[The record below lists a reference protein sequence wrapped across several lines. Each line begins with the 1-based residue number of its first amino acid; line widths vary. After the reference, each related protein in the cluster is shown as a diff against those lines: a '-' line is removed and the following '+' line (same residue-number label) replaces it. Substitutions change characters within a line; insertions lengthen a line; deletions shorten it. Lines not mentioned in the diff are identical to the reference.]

1 MADVQGT
8 PAMTVTDKPLSSLRP
23 GTIPRAVD
31 MDVDVLVVGLGPGG
45 LIALREF
52 ARQGF
57 TVLGIDR
64 KQELGWPKRC
74 AEGVSDEGLA
84 FCGVK
89 PDPAWAYGRIEGAAI
104 YSPSGKRVVLED
116 ESTYGWVVERKIFEK
131 HLARDAILAGA
142 KIMVK
147 TQAVGLLREA
157 KNGRGTAP
165 TTTATATTPT
175 ATNADTAAKPPSSVE
190 LGPVA
195 GVQAEFMGKRFNI
208 RAKLTVGAD
217 GIDSFVGKWAGLRTL
232 NRVRDYHAG
241 FQYEMV
247 GVTGVEWN
255 WLHLY
260 FGEEV
265 APKGY
270 VWIFPKG
277 ENVANVG
284 IGILA
289 KESEWGNR
297 AQDYLDRWIE
307 ANPHLFA
314 NASITE
320 INGSGI
326 PVSSRVPEPI
336 GDGVMLVGDAAQLV
350 NPIHGGG
357 IIIAMRAAMIAA
369 RVGGAAL
376 RAGNVSKEKLR
387 PYVEEYWT
395 KDEGAVTEKLLK
407 MRYFMENLT
416 DKDFERL
423 ADILDGE
430 VVMEV
435 ANARFPTF
443 VKLLLKHFP
452 TLAPLVRKYIM
463 AVRQLEEEKAKRDWD
478 EVDDL
483 LADVERQLDAGPG
496 QGRAVTGTGGLGTEP
511 TTSTTRPRGA

>member
-1 MADVQGT
+1 M
-8 PAMTVTDKPLSSLRP
+8 PALNGSPALTVTDKQLGALKP

-31 MDVDVLVVGLGPGG
+31 TAVDVLVVGLGPGG
-45 LIALREF
+45 LIACREF
-52 ARQGF
+52 AKQGF
-57 TVLGIDR
+57 SVLGIDR

-84 FCGVK
+84 WCGVA
-89 PDPAWAYGRIEGAAI
+89 PDPAWAYGRIEGAAL
-104 YSPSGKRVVLED
+104 YSPSGKRVILQGHD
-116 ESTYGWVVERKIFEK
+116 TYGWVVERKVFEK

-142 KIMVK
+142 KMMPK
-147 TQAVGLLREA
+147 TQAVGLLKDKA
-157 KNGRGTAP
+157 GA
-165 TTTATATTPT
+165 
-175 ATNADTAAKPPSSVE
+175 
-190 LGPVA
+190 VA
-195 GVQAEFMGKRFNI
+195 GIRAEFMGTQFDI
-208 RAKLTVGAD
+208 RARLTVGAD
-217 GIDSFVGKWAGLRTL
+217 GIDSFVGKWASLKTL
-232 NRVRDYHAG
+232 NRVRDYHSG

-247 GVTGVEWN
+247 GVAGYEEN

-260 FGEEV
+260 FGEDV

-277 ENVANVG
+277 KGVANVG

-307 ANPHLFA
+307 RNPQLFA
-314 NASITE
+314 GASVTE

-326 PVSSRVPEPI
+326 PVSARVPEPVA
-336 GDGVMLVGDAAQLV
+336 DGVMLVGDAAQLV

-357 IIIAMRAAMIAA
+357 IIIAMRAAIIAA
-369 RVGGAAL
+369 RVGGEAL
-376 RAGNVSKEKLR
+376 RAGDVSKARLQ
-387 PYVEEYWT
+387 PYVTEYWT

-430 VVMEV
+430 VIMEV

-463 AVRQLEEEKAKRDWD
+463 AVQQLEAEKAKRDWD
-478 EVDDL
+478 EVDQL
-483 LADVERQLDAGPG
+483 LADVEARLARDEGKAKP
-496 QGRAVTGTGGLGTEP
+496 AAT
-511 TTSTTRPRGA
+511 A

>member
-1 MADVQGT
+1 MPEVAGS
-8 PAMTVTDKPLSSLRP
+8 PALTVTDKPLVSLKP

-31 MDVDVLVVGLGPGG
+31 MQVDVLVVGLGPGG

-52 ARQGF
+52 AKQGF

-104 YSPSGKRVVLED
+104 YAPSGKRVVLED

-147 TQAVGLLREA
+147 TQAVGLL
-157 KNGRGTAP
+157 KTAGG
-165 TTTATATTPT
+165 
-175 ATNADTAAKPPSSVE
+175 S
-190 LGPVA
+190 VA
-195 GVQAEFMGKRFNI
+195 GVRAEFMGTPFDI
-208 RAKLTVGAD
+208 RAKLTIGAD
-217 GIDSFVGKWAGLRTL
+217 GIDSFIGKWSGLKTL

-247 GVTGVEWN
+247 GVKGVEWN

-277 ENVANVG
+277 EDVANVG

-307 ANPHLFA
+307 AHPELFEG
-314 NASITE
+314 ASITE

-326 PVSSRVPEPI
+326 PVSSRVPEPV

-357 IIIAMRAAMIAA
+357 IIIAMRAALIAA
-369 RVGGAAL
+369 RVGGEAL
-376 RAGNVSKEKLR
+376 RKGDVSKAALR
-387 PYVEEYWT
+387 PYVTEYWT

-423 ADILDGE
+423 AGILDGK

-443 VKLLLKHFP
+443 VKLLLRHFP

-463 AVRQLEEEKAKRDWD
+463 AVQQLEEEKAKRDWD
-478 EVDDL
+478 EVDEL
-483 LADVERQLDAGPG
+483 LAAVEQKLAAAP
-496 QGRAVTGTGGLGTEP
+496 QAKT
-511 TTSTTRPRGA
+511 

>member
-1 MADVQGT
+1 MTPDIAGT
-8 PAMTVTDKPLSSLRP
+8 PALTVTDKPLVSLKP

-31 MDVDVLVVGLGPGG
+31 MQVDVLVVGLGPGG
-45 LIALREF
+45 LIAMREF
-52 ARQGF
+52 AKQGF

-84 FCGVK
+84 FCGVE

-104 YSPSGKRVVLED
+104 YSPSGKRIVLED

-131 HLARDAILAGA
+131 HLARDAILAGG

-147 TQAVGLLREA
+147 TQAVGLLR
-157 KNGRGTAP
+157 
-165 TTTATATTPT
+165 
-175 ATNADTAAKPPSSVE
+175 KPNQPDGSP
-190 LGPVA
+190 GPVA
-195 GVQAEFMGKRFNI
+195 GIRAEFMGTQFDI
-208 RAKLTVGAD
+208 RAKLTIGAD
-217 GIDSFVGKWAGLRTL
+217 GIDSFVGKWAGLKTL

-247 GVTGVEWN
+247 GVTGYEEK

-270 VWIFPKG
+270 AWIFPKG
-277 ENVANVG
+277 KGVSNVG

-307 ANPHLFA
+307 AHPDLFRD
-314 NASITE
+314 ASITE

-326 PVSSRVPEPI
+326 PVSSRVPEPV
-336 GDGVMLVGDAAQLV
+336 GDGVLLVGDAAQLV

-357 IIIAMRAAMIAA
+357 IIIAMRAALIAA
-369 RVGGAAL
+369 RVGGEALRKGDVSKAAL
-376 RAGNVSKEKLR
+376 Q
-387 PYVEEYWT
+387 PYVTEYWT

-430 VVMEV
+430 TVMEV

-452 TLAPLVRKYIM
+452 TLAPLVRKYIL
-463 AVRQLEEEKAKRDWD
+463 AVKQLEEEKAKRDWD

-483 LADVERQLDAGPG
+483 LADVERRLAAAPP
-496 QGRAVTGTGGLGTEP
+496 AK
-511 TTSTTRPRGA
+511 

>member
-1 MADVQGT
+1 MPDIGGT
-8 PAMTVTDKPLSSLRP
+8 PALTITDKPLVSLKP

-31 MDVDVLVVGLGPGG
+31 MQVDVLVVGLGPGG

-52 ARQGF
+52 AKQGF
-57 TVLGIDR
+57 TCLGIDR

-84 FCGVK
+84 YCGVK
-89 PDPAWAYGRIEGAAI
+89 PDPAWAYGRIEGAAL

-131 HLARDAILAGA
+131 HLARDAILAGG

-147 TQAVGLLREA
+147 TQAVALLKDKA
-157 KNGRGTAP
+157 GA
-165 TTTATATTPT
+165 
-175 ATNADTAAKPPSSVE
+175 
-190 LGPVA
+190 VA
-195 GVQAEFMGKRFNI
+195 GVRAEFMGTQFDV
-208 RAKLTVGAD
+208 RAKLTIGAD
-217 GIDSFVGKWAGLRTL
+217 GIDSFIGKWSGLKTL

-247 GVTGVEWN
+247 GVEGVEWN

-260 FGEEV
+260 FGEDV

-277 ENVANVG
+277 PNVANVG

-307 ANPHLFA
+307 RNPQHFQK
-314 NASITE
+314 ASITE

-326 PVSSRVPEPI
+326 PVSSRVPEPV
-336 GDGVMLVGDAAQLV
+336 DAGVMLVGDAAQLV

-357 IIIAMRAAMIAA
+357 IIIAMRAALIAA
-369 RVGGAAL
+369 RVGAEALRKGDVSKAAL
-376 RAGNVSKEKLR
+376 Q
-387 PYVEEYWT
+387 PYVTEYWT

-416 DKDFERL
+416 DKDFDRL
-423 ADILDGE
+423 ADILDGKT
-430 VVMEV
+430 VMEV

-452 TLAPLVRKYIM
+452 TLAPLVRKYIL
-463 AVRQLEEEKAKRDWD
+463 AVKQLEEEKAKRDWD

-483 LADVERQLDAGPG
+483 LADVERRLAAAPQAK
-496 QGRAVTGTGGLGTEP
+496 
-511 TTSTTRPRGA
+511 S

>member
-1 MADVQGT
+1 MPEVEGS
-8 PAMTVTDKPLSSLRP
+8 PALTVTDKPLVSLKP

-31 MDVDVLVVGLGPGG
+31 MQVDVLVVGLGPGG

-52 ARQGF
+52 AKQGF

-104 YSPSGKRVVLED
+104 YAPSGKRVVLED

-147 TQAVGLLREA
+147 TQAVGLL
-157 KNGRGTAP
+157 K
-165 TTTATATTPT
+165 
-175 ATNADTAAKPPSSVE
+175 TAA
-190 LGPVA
+190 GTVA
-195 GVQAEFMGKRFNI
+195 GVRAEFMGTQFDV
-208 RAKLTVGAD
+208 RARLTVGAD
-217 GIDSFVGKWAGLRTL
+217 GIDSFIGKWAGLRTL
-232 NRVRDYHAG
+232 NRVRDYHSG

-247 GVTGVEWN
+247 GVKGVEWN

-260 FGEEV
+260 FGEDV

-270 VWIFPKG
+270 AWIFPKG

-289 KESEWGNR
+289 KESSWGNR

-307 ANPHLFA
+307 SRPELFEG
-314 NASITE
+314 ASITE

-326 PVSSRVPEPI
+326 PVSSRVPEPV

-357 IIIAMRAAMIAA
+357 IIIAMRAALIAA
-369 RVGGAAL
+369 RVGGEALRRGDVSKAAL
-376 RAGNVSKEKLR
+376 Q
-387 PYVEEYWT
+387 PYVTEYWT

-416 DKDFERL
+416 DRDFERL
-423 ADILDGE
+423 ADILDGK

-452 TLAPLVRKYIM
+452 TLAPLVRKYIL
-463 AVRQLEEEKAKRDWD
+463 AVKQLEEEKARRDWD
-478 EVDDL
+478 EVDEM
-483 LADVERQLDAGPG
+483 LADVE
-496 QGRAVTGTGGLGTEP
+496 
-511 TTSTTRPRGA
+511 TRLAAAPQAKT

>member
-1 MADVQGT
+1 MPELAGT
-8 PAMTVTDKPLSSLRP
+8 PALTVTDKPLVSLKP

-31 MDVDVLVVGLGPGG
+31 TEVDVLVVGLGPGG

-52 ARQGF
+52 AKLGF
-57 TVLGIDR
+57 TCLGIDR

-84 FCGVK
+84 HCGVK

-131 HLARDAILAGA
+131 HLARDAILAGG

-147 TQAVGLLREA
+147 TQAVALLRDKA
-157 KNGRGTAP
+157 GA
-165 TTTATATTPT
+165 
-175 ATNADTAAKPPSSVE
+175 
-190 LGPVA
+190 VA
-195 GVQAEFMGKRFNI
+195 GVRAEFMGTQFNI
-208 RAKLTVGAD
+208 RAKLTIGAD
-217 GIDSFVGKWAGLRTL
+217 GIDSFIGKWSGLKTL

-247 GVTGVEWN
+247 GVANYEEK

-277 ENVANVG
+277 KGVSNVG

-307 ANPHLFA
+307 ANPQYFQ

-357 IIIAMRAAMIAA
+357 IIIAMRAALIAA
-369 RVGGAAL
+369 RVGGEAL
-376 RAGNVSKEKLR
+376 RKGDVSKAQLQ
-387 PYVEEYWT
+387 PYVTEYWT

-423 ADILDGE
+423 ADILDGK
-430 VVMEV
+430 VIMEV
-435 ANARFPTF
+435 ANAKFPTF

-463 AVRQLEEEKAKRDWD
+463 AVKQLEEEKAKRDWD
-478 EVDDL
+478 EVDEM
-483 LADVERQLDAGPG
+483 LAQVESNLAK
-496 QGRAVTGTGGLGTEP
+496 A
-511 TTSTTRPRGA
+511 A

>member
-1 MADVQGT
+1 MAGIAGT
-8 PAMTVTDKPLSSLRP
+8 PDMTVTGKPLVGLRP

-31 MDVDVLVVGLGPGG
+31 LQVDVLVVGLGPGG
-45 LIALREF
+45 LIACRDF

-84 FCGVK
+84 HCGVK
-89 PDPAWAYGRIEGAAI
+89 ADPAWAYGRIEGAAL
-104 YSPSGKRVVLED
+104 YAPSGKRVILEGSD
-116 ESTYGWVVERKIFEK
+116 TYGWVVERKIFEK
-131 HLARDAILAGA
+131 HLARDAIQAGA
-142 KIMVK
+142 KLMVK
-147 TQAVGLLREA
+147 TQATALLKDAAGAVVG
-157 KNGRGTAP
+157 
-165 TTTATATTPT
+165 
-175 ATNADTAAKPPSSVE
+175 VE
-190 LGPVA
+190 
-195 GVQAEFMGKRFNI
+195 AEFMGKRFQV
-208 RAKLTVGAD
+208 RARLTIGAD
-217 GIDSFVGKWAGLRTL
+217 GIDSFIGKWAGLRTL

-247 GVTGVEWN
+247 GVQGYEQN

-260 FGEEV
+260 FGEDV

-277 ENVANVG
+277 DGVSNVG

-307 ANPHLFA
+307 RNPQMFA
-314 NASITE
+314 HASVTE

-326 PVSSRVPEPI
+326 PVSSRVPEPVA
-336 GDGVMLVGDAAQLV
+336 DGVMLVGDAAQLV

-369 RVGGAAL
+369 RVGGEAIRKGDVSKAAL
-376 RAGNVSKEKLR
+376 Q
-387 PYVEEYWT
+387 PYVVEYQT

-423 ADILDGE
+423 AGILDGK
-430 VVMEV
+430 VIMEV
-435 ANARFPTF
+435 ANAQFPTF

-452 TLAPLVRKYIM
+452 KMAPLVRKYIL
-463 AVRQLEEEKAKRDWD
+463 AVKQMEQEKAKRDWD
-478 EVDDL
+478 EVDEL
-483 LADVERQLDAGPG
+483 LAEAEAKVA
-496 QGRAVTGTGGLGTEP
+496 A
-511 TTSTTRPRGA
+511 

>member
-1 MADVQGT
+1 MAPDIAGT
-8 PAMTVTDKPLSSLRP
+8 PALTITDKPLVSLKP

-31 MDVDVLVVGLGPGG
+31 MQVDVLVVGLGPGG

-52 ARQGF
+52 AKQGF

-84 FCGVK
+84 HCGVK
-89 PDPAWAYGRIEGAAI
+89 PDPAWAYGRIEGAAL

-131 HLARDAILAGA
+131 HLARDAILAGG

-147 TQAVGLLREA
+147 TQAVNLLKDQKGA
-157 KNGRGTAP
+157 
-165 TTTATATTPT
+165 
-175 ATNADTAAKPPSSVE
+175 
-190 LGPVA
+190 VA
-195 GVQAEFMGKRFNI
+195 GVRAEFMGTQFNI
-208 RAKLTVGAD
+208 RARLTVGAD
-217 GIDSFVGKWAGLRTL
+217 GIDSFIGKWSGLKTL

-247 GVTGVEWN
+247 GVENYEGN

-260 FGEEV
+260 FGEDV

-277 ENVANVG
+277 EGVANVG

-307 ANPHLFA
+307 RNPKYFQK
-314 NASITE
+314 ASITE

-357 IIIAMRAAMIAA
+357 IIIAMRAALIAA
-369 RVGGAAL
+369 KVGGAAL
-376 RAGNVSKEKLR
+376 RKGDVSKAQLQ
-387 PYVEEYWT
+387 PYVTEYWT

-416 DKDFERL
+416 DRDFERL
-423 ADILDGE
+423 ADILDGK
-430 VVMEV
+430 VIMEV
-435 ANARFPTF
+435 ANAKFPTF
-443 VKLLLKHFP
+443 VKLLLRHFP

-463 AVRQLEEEKAKRDWD
+463 AVQQLEEEKAKRDWD

-483 LADVERQLDAGPG
+483 LADVERKLAAAPP
-496 QGRAVTGTGGLGTEP
+496 AK
-511 TTSTTRPRGA
+511 

>member
-1 MADVQGT
+1 MPELAGS
-8 PAMTVTDKPLSSLRP
+8 PALTVTDKRSTLPF

-31 MDVDVLVVGLGPGG
+31 TEVDVLVVGLGPGG

-52 ARQGF
+52 AKQGF

-89 PDPAWAYGRIEGAAI
+89 PDPAWAYGRIEGAAL
-104 YSPSGKRVVLED
+104 YAPNGKRVVLED

-131 HLARDAILAGA
+131 HLARDAIQAGG

-147 TQAVGLLREA
+147 TQAVALLR
-157 KNGRGTAP
+157 NPPDRDAP
-165 TTTATATTPT
+165 AGAQG
-175 ATNADTAAKPPSSVE
+175 S
-190 LGPVA
+190 VA
-195 GVQAEFMGKRFNI
+195 GVRAEFMGTQFNI
-208 RAKLTVGAD
+208 KAKLTVGAD
-217 GIDSFVGKWAGLRTL
+217 GIDSFIGKWAGLKTL

-247 GVTGVEWN
+247 GVTGYEEN

-260 FGEEV
+260 FGEDV

-277 ENVANVG
+277 KGVSNVG

-307 ANPHLFA
+307 RNPDLFR

-357 IIIAMRAAMIAA
+357 IIIAMRAALIAA
-369 RVGGAAL
+369 KVGGEAL
-376 RAGNVSKEKLR
+376 RAGDVSKARLQ
-387 PYVEEYWT
+387 PYVTEYWT

-416 DKDFERL
+416 DKDFDRL
-423 ADILDGE
+423 AGILDGK
-430 VVMEV
+430 VIMEV

-463 AVRQLEEEKAKRDWD
+463 AVQQLEHEKAKRDWD
-478 EVDDL
+478 EVDEL
-483 LADVERQLDAGPG
+483 LADVERRIAAG
-496 QGRAVTGTGGLGTEP
+496 AVAPEGMAKA
-511 TTSTTRPRGA
+511 RV

>member
-1 MADVQGT
+1 MPGVGGSPDL
-8 PAMTVTDKPLSSLRP
+8 TVTDKPLAAGLAF

-31 MDVDVLVVGLGPGG
+31 TEVDVLVVGMGPGG
-45 LIALREF
+45 LIAARDF

-57 TVLGIDR
+57 RVLGIDR

-84 FCGVK
+84 WCGVK
-89 PDPAWAYGRIEGAAI
+89 PDPAWAYGRIEGAAL
-104 YSPSGKRVVLED
+104 YAPSGKRVVLEGRD
-116 ESTYGWVVERKIFEK
+116 TYGWVVERKVFEK

-142 KIMVK
+142 KVMPK
-147 TQAVGLLREA
+147 TQAVALLKDKA
-157 KNGRGTAP
+157 GA
-165 TTTATATTPT
+165 
-175 ATNADTAAKPPSSVE
+175 
-190 LGPVA
+190 VA
-195 GVQAEFMGKRFNI
+195 GVEAEFMGKRFRI
-208 RAKLTVGAD
+208 RARLTIGAD
-217 GIDSFVGKWAGLRTL
+217 GIDSMVGKWAGLRTL

-247 GVTGVEWN
+247 GVEGLDWR

-260 FGEEV
+260 FGESV

-270 VWIFPKG
+270 VWVFPKG

-289 KESEWGNR
+289 KESEWGAR
-297 AQDYLDRWIE
+297 AQDHLDRWIE
-307 ANPHLFA
+307 AHPEHFRH
-314 NASITE
+314 ASVTE

-326 PVSSRVPEPI
+326 PVSSRVPEPV

-369 RVGGAAL
+369 RVGGEALRKGDVSKAAL
-376 RAGNVSKEKLR
+376 K
-387 PYVEEYWT
+387 PYADEWWT

-416 DKDFERL
+416 DRDFERL
-423 ADILDGE
+423 ADVLDGE

-435 ANARFPTF
+435 ANARFPAF

-452 TLAPLVRKYIM
+452 TLAPLVRKYIL
-463 AVRQLEEEKAKRDWD
+463 AVRQLEEEKARRDWD
-478 EVDDL
+478 EVDEM
-483 LADVERQLDAGPG
+483 LAEAESKTAKP
-496 QGRAVTGTGGLGTEP
+496 A
-511 TTSTTRPRGA
+511 

>member
-1 MADVQGT
+1 MPDIAGT
-8 PAMTVTDKPLSSLRP
+8 PALTVTDKPLVSLKP

-31 MDVDVLVVGLGPGG
+31 MQVDVLVVGLGPGG
-45 LIALREF
+45 LIAMREF
-52 ARQGF
+52 AKQGF
-57 TVLGIDR
+57 NVLGIDR

-104 YSPSGKRVVLED
+104 YSPSGKRIVLED

-131 HLARDAILAGA
+131 HLARDAILAGG

-147 TQAVGLLREA
+147 TQAVALLKDKSGA
-157 KNGRGTAP
+157 
-165 TTTATATTPT
+165 
-175 ATNADTAAKPPSSVE
+175 
-190 LGPVA
+190 VA
-195 GVQAEFMGKRFNI
+195 GIRAEFMGTQFDI
-208 RAKLTVGAD
+208 RAKLTIGAD
-217 GIDSFVGKWAGLRTL
+217 GIDSFVGKWAGLKTL

-247 GVTGVEWN
+247 GVTGYEEK

-270 VWIFPKG
+270 AWIFPKG
-277 ENVANVG
+277 KDVSNVG

-307 ANPHLFA
+307 AHPELFQ

-357 IIIAMRAAMIAA
+357 IIIAMRAALIAA
-369 RVGGAAL
+369 RVGGEALRKGDVSKAAL
-376 RAGNVSKEKLR
+376 Q
-387 PYVEEYWT
+387 PYVTEYWT

-416 DKDFERL
+416 DRDFERL

-435 ANARFPTF
+435 ANAKFPTF

-452 TLAPLVRKYIM
+452 TLAPLVRKYIL
-463 AVRQLEEEKAKRDWD
+463 AVKQLEEEKAKRDWD
-478 EVDDL
+478 EVDQM
-483 LADVERQLDAGPG
+483 LADVEAKLPPGPTVAAPG
-496 QGRAVTGTGGLGTEP
+496 QRSP
-511 TTSTTRPRGA
+511 

>member
-1 MADVQGT
+1 M
-8 PAMTVTDKPLSSLRP
+8 PALAGSPSMTVTDKPLVSLKP

-31 MDVDVLVVGLGPGG
+31 MQVDVLVVGLGPGG

-52 ARQGF
+52 AKQGF

-84 FCGVK
+84 WCGVT
-89 PDPAWAYGRIEGAAI
+89 PDPAWAYGRITGAAL
-104 YSPSGKRVVLED
+104 YAPSGKRVVLED

-131 HLARDAILAGA
+131 HLARDAILAGG

-147 TQAVGLLREA
+147 TQAVALLKDKA
-157 KNGRGTAP
+157 GA
-165 TTTATATTPT
+165 
-175 ATNADTAAKPPSSVE
+175 
-190 LGPVA
+190 VA
-195 GVQAEFMGKRFNI
+195 GVRAEFMGTEFDI
-208 RAKLTVGAD
+208 RARLTIGAD
-217 GIDSFVGKWAGLRTL
+217 GIDSFIGKWAGLKSL

-247 GVTGVEWN
+247 GVTGVEWD

-260 FGEEV
+260 FGEDV

-277 ENVANVG
+277 KDVANVG

-297 AQDYLDRWIE
+297 AQDHLDRWIE
-307 ANPHLFA
+307 AHPEHFRG
-314 NASITE
+314 ASITE

-357 IIIAMRAAMIAA
+357 IIIAMRAAIIAA
-369 RVGGAAL
+369 RVGGEALRKGDVSKAAL
-376 RAGNVSKEKLR
+376 Q
-387 PYVEEYWT
+387 PYVTEYWT

-423 ADILDGE
+423 ADILDGKT
-430 VVMEV
+430 VMEV

-463 AVRQLEEEKAKRDWD
+463 AVSQLEQERAKRDWD

-483 LADVERQLDAGPG
+483 LADVERRLAAP
-496 QGRAVTGTGGLGTEP
+496 GTG
-511 TTSTTRPRGA
+511 

>member
-1 MADVQGT
+1 MPDIAGT
-8 PAMTVTDKPLSSLRP
+8 PQLTTTDKPLRGLKP
-23 GTIPRAVD
+23 GTIPRAVE

-45 LIALREF
+45 LIAVREF
-52 ARQGF
+52 AKQGF
-57 TVLGIDR
+57 NVLGIDR

-84 FCGVK
+84 HCGVK
-89 PDPAWAYGRIEGAAI
+89 PDPAWAYGRITGAAI

-116 ESTYGWVVERKIFEK
+116 RSTYGWVVERKIFEK
-131 HLARDAILAGA
+131 HLARDAILAGG

-147 TQAVGLLREA
+147 TQAVALLRKA
-157 KNGRGTAP
+157 VNGKVPVVVDAGGATGKAGSRESAGKDVPPTSPDGGRRSPEGGLGTP
-165 TTTATATTPT
+165 
-175 ATNADTAAKPPSSVE
+175 

-195 GVQAEFMGKRFNI
+195 GVRAEFMGTQFNI
-208 RAKLTVGAD
+208 RAKLTIGAD
-217 GIDSFVGKWAGLRTL
+217 GIDSFIGKWAGLKTL

-247 GVTGVEWN
+247 GVKGYEEK

-277 ENVANVG
+277 ENVSNVG

-307 ANPHLFA
+307 SHPELFED
-314 NASITE
+314 ASITE

-357 IIIAMRAAMIAA
+357 IIIAMRAALIAA
-369 RVGGAAL
+369 RVGGEAL
-376 RAGNVSKEKLR
+376 RRGDVSKQALQ
-387 PYVEEYWT
+387 PYVTEYWT

-423 ADILDGE
+423 ADILDGKT
-430 VVMEV
+430 VMEV

-463 AVRQLEEEKAKRDWD
+463 AVKQLEQEKAKRDWD
-478 EVDDL
+478 EVDEL
-483 LADVERQLDAGPG
+483 LASVERNLG
-496 QGRAVTGTGGLGTEP
+496 VTP
-511 TTSTTRPRGA
+511 VAK

>member
-1 MADVQGT
+1 MVDVTGD
-8 PAMTVTDKPLSSLRP
+8 PSMTVTARPLVGLRS

-31 MDVDVLVVGLGPGG
+31 TTVDVLVVGLGPGG
-45 LIALREF
+45 LIACREF
-52 ARQGF
+52 AKQGF
-57 TVLGIDR
+57 SVLGIDR

-84 FCGVK
+84 WCGVK

-104 YSPSGKRVVLED
+104 YAPSGKRVVLQSKD
-116 ESTYGWVVERKIFEK
+116 TYGWVVERKIFEK

-142 KIMVK
+142 KTMPK
-147 TQAVGLLREA
+147 TQAVALLKTEA
-157 KNGRGTAP
+157 GA
-165 TTTATATTPT
+165 
-175 ATNADTAAKPPSSVE
+175 
-190 LGPVA
+190 VA
-195 GVQAEFMGKRFNI
+195 GVRAEFMGTQFNI
-208 RAKLTVGAD
+208 KAKLTIGAD

-247 GVTGVEWN
+247 GVTGYEET

-260 FGEEV
+260 FGEDV

-277 ENVANVG
+277 KGVSNVG

-307 ANPHLFA
+307 RNPALFA
-314 NASITE
+314 NASVTE

-326 PVSSRVPEPI
+326 PVSARVPEPVAN
-336 GDGVMLVGDAAQLV
+336 GVMLVGDAAQLV

-357 IIIAMRAAMIAA
+357 IIIAMRAAIIAA
-369 RVGGAAL
+369 RVGGEALRKGDISKAAL
-376 RAGNVSKEKLR
+376 Q
-387 PYVEEYWT
+387 PYVTEYWT

-430 VVMEV
+430 TVMEV

-452 TLAPLVRKYIM
+452 KLAPLVRKYIM
-463 AVRQLEEEKAKRDWD
+463 AVQQMEEEKAKRDWD
-478 EVDDL
+478 EVDQL
-483 LADVERQLDAGPG
+483 LADVEARLAKDEA
-496 QGRAVTGTGGLGTEP
+496 A
-511 TTSTTRPRGA
+511 RPVATA

>member
-1 MADVQGT
+1 
-8 PAMTVTDKPLSSLRP
+8 MTVTAKPLVSLKP

-31 MDVDVLVVGLGPGG
+31 TEVDVLVVGLGPGG

-52 ARQGF
+52 AKQGF
-57 TVLGIDR
+57 TCLGIDR

-131 HLARDAILAGA
+131 HLARDAILAGG

-147 TQAVGLLREA
+147 TQAVALLKDA
-157 KNGRGTAP
+157 KGA
-165 TTTATATTPT
+165 
-175 ATNADTAAKPPSSVE
+175 
-190 LGPVA
+190 VA
-195 GVQAEFMGKRFNI
+195 GVRAEFMGTQFNI
-208 RAKLTVGAD
+208 RAKLTIGAD
-217 GIDSFVGKWAGLRTL
+217 GIDSFIGKWSGLKTL

-247 GVTGVEWN
+247 GVTGYEKN

-260 FGEEV
+260 FGEDV

-277 ENVANVG
+277 EGVSNVG

-307 ANPHLFA
+307 ANPKYFQ

-357 IIIAMRAAMIAA
+357 IIIAMRAALIAA
-369 RVGGAAL
+369 KVGGAAL
-376 RAGNVSKEKLR
+376 KKGDVTKAALQ
-387 PYVEEYWT
+387 PYVTEYWT

-430 VVMEV
+430 TVMEV
-435 ANARFPTF
+435 ANAKFPTF

-452 TLAPLVRKYIM
+452 TLAPLVRKYIL
-463 AVRQLEEEKAKRDWD
+463 AVKQMEEEKAKRDWD
-478 EVDDL
+478 EVDEM
-483 LADVERQLDAGPG
+483 LADVESRIAAG
-496 QGRAVTGTGGLGTEP
+496 AVKAE
-511 TTSTTRPRGA
+511 A

>member
-1 MADVQGT
+1 MTPDIAGT
-8 PAMTVTDKPLSSLRP
+8 PALTVTDKPLVSLKP

-116 ESTYGWVVERKIFEK
+116 ASTYGWVVERKIFEK
-131 HLARDAILAGA
+131 HLARDAILAGG

-147 TQAVGLLREA
+147 TQAVGLLR
-157 KNGRGTAP
+157 KPSAP
-165 TTTATATTPT
+165 DGSP
-175 ATNADTAAKPPSSVE
+175 
-190 LGPVA
+190 GPVA
-195 GVQAEFMGKRFNI
+195 GIRAEFMGTQFDI
-208 RAKLTVGAD
+208 RAKLTIGAD
-217 GIDSFVGKWAGLRTL
+217 GIDSFVGKWAGLKTL

-247 GVTGVEWN
+247 GVTGYEEK

-277 ENVANVG
+277 KGVSNVG

-307 ANPHLFA
+307 AHPELFA

-336 GDGVMLVGDAAQLV
+336 GDGVLLVGDAAQLV

-357 IIIAMRAAMIAA
+357 IIIAMRAALIAA
-369 RVGGAAL
+369 RVGGEALRRGDVSKAAL
-376 RAGNVSKEKLR
+376 Q
-387 PYVEEYWT
+387 PYVTEYWT

-416 DKDFERL
+416 DRDFERL
-423 ADILDGE
+423 ADILDGAT
-430 VVMEV
+430 VMEV
-435 ANARFPTF
+435 ANAKFPTF

-452 TLAPLVRKYIM
+452 TLAPLVRKYIL
-463 AVRQLEEEKAKRDWD
+463 AVKQLEEERAKRDWD
-478 EVDDL
+478 EVDEL
-483 LADVERQLDAGPG
+483 LADVERRLAAAPP
-496 QGRAVTGTGGLGTEP
+496 AK
-511 TTSTTRPRGA
+511 

>member
-1 MADVQGT
+1 MPEVAGS
-8 PAMTVTDKPLSSLRP
+8 PALTVTDKPLVSLKP

-31 MDVDVLVVGLGPGG
+31 MNVDVLVVGLGPGG

-52 ARQGF
+52 AKQGF

-84 FCGVK
+84 WCGVK
-89 PDPAWAYGRIEGAAI
+89 PDPAWAYGRITGAAL

-116 ESTYGWVVERKIFEK
+116 ESTNGWVVERKIFEK
-131 HLARDAILAGA
+131 HLARDAILAGG

-147 TQAVGLLREA
+147 TQAVALLKDRQGA
-157 KNGRGTAP
+157 
-165 TTTATATTPT
+165 
-175 ATNADTAAKPPSSVE
+175 
-190 LGPVA
+190 VA
-195 GVQAEFMGKRFNI
+195 GVRAEFMGTQFDI
-208 RAKLTVGAD
+208 RARLTIGAD
-217 GIDSFVGKWAGLRTL
+217 GIDSFIGKWSGLKTL

-247 GVTGVEWN
+247 GVSGVEWD

-260 FGEEV
+260 FGEDV

-307 ANPHLFA
+307 RNPRLFA
-314 NASITE
+314 KASITE

-326 PVSSRVPEPI
+326 PVSSRVPEPV

-357 IIIAMRAAMIAA
+357 IIIAMRAALIAA

-376 RAGNVSKEKLR
+376 KKGDVSKAALQ
-387 PYVEEYWT
+387 PYVTEYWT

-416 DKDFERL
+416 DRDFERL
-423 ADILDGE
+423 AEILDGKT
-430 VVMEV
+430 VMEV

-452 TLAPLVRKYIM
+452 TLAPLVRKYIL
-463 AVRQLEEEKAKRDWD
+463 AVKQLEEEKAKRDWD

-483 LADVERQLDAGPG
+483 LADVERRLAAAPQAK
-496 QGRAVTGTGGLGTEP
+496 T
-511 TTSTTRPRGA
+511 

>member
-1 MADVQGT
+1 MPDIAGT
-8 PAMTVTDKPLSSLRP
+8 PQLTVTDKPLRNLKP

-31 MDVDVLVVGLGPGG
+31 MEVDVLVVGLGPGG
-45 LIALREF
+45 LIACRDF
-52 ARQGF
+52 AKQGF
-57 TVLGIDR
+57 SVLGIDR

-84 FCGVK
+84 HCGVK

-116 ESTYGWVVERKIFEK
+116 KSTFGWVVERKIFEK
-131 HLARDAILAGA
+131 HLARDAIMAGA

-147 TQAVGLLREA
+147 TQAVGLLRKRAGPSLRSEPAHPPSAEPTARSSKANAHDA
-157 KNGRGTAP
+157 KSAP
-165 TTTATATTPT
+165 TTTPARP
-175 ATNADTAAKPPSSVE
+175 AALNDVARSPDAA
-190 LGPVA
+190 GPVA
-195 GVQAEFMGKRFNI
+195 GVRAEFMGTQFDI
-208 RAKLTVGAD
+208 RAKLTIGAD
-217 GIDSFVGKWAGLRTL
+217 GIDSFIGRWAGLKTL

-247 GVTGVEWN
+247 GVSGYEEK

-260 FGEEV
+260 FGEDV

-270 VWIFPKG
+270 AWIFPKG
-277 ENVANVG
+277 KNVSNVG
-284 IGILA
+284 VGILA

-307 ANPHLFA
+307 NHPELFQ

-336 GDGVMLVGDAAQLV
+336 GDGLMLVGDAAQLV

-376 RAGNVSKEKLR
+376 KRGDVSKAALQ
-387 PYVEEYWT
+387 PYVTEYWT

-407 MRYFMENLT
+407 MRYFMENLG

-423 ADILDGE
+423 ADILDGK
-430 VVMEV
+430 VIMEV
-435 ANARFPTF
+435 ANAKFPTF

-463 AVRQLEEEKAKRDWD
+463 AVKQLEEEKAKRDWD
-478 EVDDL
+478 EVDEMLDKVEKT
-483 LADVERQLDAGPG
+483 LAAAPVAK
-496 QGRAVTGTGGLGTEP
+496 
-511 TTSTTRPRGA
+511 

>member
-1 MADVQGT
+1 MVRDVAGT
-8 PAMTVTDKPLSSLRP
+8 PAMTLTDKPLVSLKP

-31 MDVDVLVVGLGPGG
+31 MNVDVLVVGLGPGG
-45 LIALREF
+45 LIAMREF
-52 ARQGF
+52 AKQGF

-104 YSPSGKRVVLED
+104 YSPSGKRVILED
-116 ESTYGWVVERKIFEK
+116 KSTYGWVVERKIFEK
-131 HLARDAILAGA
+131 HLARDAILAGG

-147 TQAVGLLREA
+147 TQAVSLLRKA
-157 KNGRGTAP
+157 GTNG
-165 TTTATATTPT
+165 
-175 ATNADTAAKPPSSVE
+175 SE
-190 LGPVA
+190 GPVA
-195 GVQAEFMGKRFNI
+195 GVRAEFMGTQFDI
-208 RAKLTVGAD
+208 RAKLTIGAD
-217 GIDSFVGKWAGLRTL
+217 GIDSFIGKWSGLKTL

-247 GVTGVEWN
+247 GVTGYEEK

-260 FGEEV
+260 FGEDV

-270 VWIFPKG
+270 AWIFPKG
-277 ENVANVG
+277 KDVSNVG

-307 ANPHLFA
+307 RNPHMFQK
-314 NASITE
+314 ASITE

-326 PVSSRVPEPI
+326 PVSSRVPEPV

-350 NPIHGGG
+350 NPNHGGG
-357 IIIAMRAAMIAA
+357 IIIAMRAALIAA

-376 RAGNVSKEKLR
+376 RKGDVSKAQLQ
-387 PYVEEYWT
+387 PYVTEYWT

-407 MRYFMENLT
+407 MRYFLENLT
-416 DKDFERL
+416 DRDFERL

-430 VVMEV
+430 TVMEV
-435 ANARFPTF
+435 ANAKFPTF

-452 TLAPLVRKYIM
+452 TLAPLVRKYIL
-463 AVRQLEEEKAKRDWD
+463 AVKQLEEEKAKRDWD

-483 LADVERQLDAGPG
+483 L
-496 QGRAVTGTGGLGTEP
+496 
-511 TTSTTRPRGA
+511 

>member
-1 MADVQGT
+1 
-8 PAMTVTDKPLSSLRP
+8 MTITARPLVSLKP

-31 MDVDVLVVGLGPGG
+31 MDVDVLVVGMGPGG

-52 ARQGF
+52 ARQGLN
-57 TVLGIDR
+57 VLGIDR

-84 FCGVK
+84 HCGVK
-89 PDPAWAYGRIEGAAI
+89 PDPAWAYGRIEGAAL

-116 ESTYGWVVERKIFEK
+116 ESTYGWVIERKIFEK
-131 HLARDAILAGA
+131 HLARDAILAGG

-147 TQAVGLLREA
+147 TQAVGLLRQ
-157 KNGRGTAP
+157 GHGP
-165 TTTATATTPT
+165 MGP
-175 ATNADTAAKPPSSVE
+175 DGKPLLGPDGKP
-190 LGPVA
+190 LPGPVA
-195 GVQAEFMGKRFNI
+195 GVRAEFMGTQFNI
-208 RAKLTVGAD
+208 RAKLTIGAD
-217 GIDSFVGKWAGLRTL
+217 GIDSFVGKWAGLKTL

-247 GVTGVEWN
+247 GVTGYEEN

-260 FGEEV
+260 FGEDV

-277 ENVANVG
+277 KGVSNVG

-307 ANPHLFA
+307 SNPQYFQ

-357 IIIAMRAAMIAA
+357 IIIAMRAALIAA
-369 RVGGAAL
+369 KVGGAAL
-376 RAGNVSKEKLR
+376 RRGDVSRAQLQ
-387 PYVEEYWT
+387 PYVTEYWT

-407 MRYFMENLT
+407 MRYFMEHLT
-416 DKDFERL
+416 DKDFDRL
-423 ADILDGE
+423 ADILDGK
-430 VVMEV
+430 VIMEV
-435 ANARFPTF
+435 ANAKFPSF

-452 TLAPLVRKYIM
+452 TLAPLVRKYIL
-463 AVRQLEEEKAKRDWD
+463 AVKQLEEEKAKRDWD
-478 EVDDL
+478 DIDEL
-483 LADVERQLDAGPG
+483 LAQVEAKLPKVEA
-496 QGRAVTGTGGLGTEP
+496 
-511 TTSTTRPRGA
+511 

>member
-1 MADVQGT
+1 MPEIDGSPQL
-8 PAMTVTDKPLSSLRP
+8 TVTDKPLRSLPP

-31 MDVDVLVVGLGPGG
+31 MHVDVLVVGLGPGG
-45 LIALREF
+45 LIACRDF

-57 TVLGIDR
+57 RVLGVDR

-84 FCGVK
+84 HCGVA

-104 YSPSGKRVVLED
+104 YSPSGKRVVLEGGD
-116 ESTYGWVVERKIFEK
+116 TYGWVVERKVFEK

-142 KIMVK
+142 KTMPK
-147 TQAVGLLREA
+147 TQAVSLLKDKA
-157 KNGRGTAP
+157 GA
-165 TTTATATTPT
+165 
-175 ATNADTAAKPPSSVE
+175 
-190 LGPVA
+190 VA
-195 GVQAEFMGKRFNI
+195 GIEAEFMGKRFQI
-208 RAKLTVGAD
+208 RAKLTIGAD
-217 GIDSFVGKWAGLRTL
+217 GIDSFIGKWAGLRTL
-232 NRVRDYHAG
+232 NRVRDYHSG

-247 GVTGVEWN
+247 GVTGLDWR

-270 VWIFPKG
+270 AWVFPKG
-277 ENVANVG
+277 KDVANVG

-297 AQDYLDRWIE
+297 AQDHLDRWIE
-307 ANPHLFA
+307 SRPDLFA
-314 NASITE
+314 KASVTE

-326 PVSSRVPEPI
+326 PVSSRVPEPV

-369 RVGGAAL
+369 RVGGEALRRGDVSKAAL
-376 RAGNVSKEKLR
+376 K
-387 PYVEEYWT
+387 PYPDEWWT

-416 DKDFERL
+416 DRDFERL
-423 ADILDGE
+423 ADILDGRI
-430 VVMEV
+430 VMEV
-435 ANARFPTF
+435 ANAKFPTF

-463 AVRQLEEEKAKRDWD
+463 AVKQMEEEKAKLDWD
-478 EVDDL
+478 DVDEL
-483 LADVERQLDAGPG
+483 LAAAEDKIAK
-496 QGRAVTGTGGLGTEP
+496 A
-511 TTSTTRPRGA
+511 A

>member
-1 MADVQGT
+1 MVWGAVLYPSRPGLEWMPLAGT
-8 PAMTVTDKPLSSLRP
+8 PADTVTARPLVSLKA

-31 MDVDVLVVGLGPGG
+31 VAVDVLVVGLGPGG
-45 LIALREF
+45 LIACRDF
-52 ARQGF
+52 AKQGL

-84 FCGVK
+84 HCGVT
-89 PDPAWAYGRIEGAAI
+89 PDPAWAYGRITGAAL
-104 YSPSGKRVVLED
+104 YSPSGKRVILQGAD
-116 ESTYGWVVERKIFEK
+116 TYGWVVERKVFEK
-131 HLARDAILAGA
+131 HLARDAIQAGA
-142 KIMVK
+142 KLQVK
-147 TQAVGLLREA
+147 TQAVALLKDKA
-157 KNGRGTAP
+157 GA
-165 TTTATATTPT
+165 
-175 ATNADTAAKPPSSVE
+175 
-190 LGPVA
+190 VA
-195 GVQAEFMGKRFNI
+195 GVRAEFMGTQFNI
-208 RAKLTVGAD
+208 RARLTIGAD
-217 GIDSFVGKWAGLRTL
+217 GIDSFVGKWAGLKTL

-247 GVTGVEWN
+247 GVAGYEED

-260 FGEEV
+260 FGEDV

-277 ENVANVG
+277 KGVSNVG

-307 ANPHLFA
+307 RNPKLFA
-314 NASITE
+314 NASVTE

-326 PVSSRVPEPI
+326 PVSSRVPTPV

-369 RVGGAAL
+369 KVGGQAL
-376 RAGNVSKEKLR
+376 RAGDVSKAALT
-387 PYVEEYWT
+387 PYATEYWT
-395 KDEGAVTEKLLK
+395 KDEGAVTEKLLR

-423 ADILDGE
+423 ADILDGK

-435 ANARFPTF
+435 ANAKFPTF
-443 VKLLLKHFP
+443 VKLMLTHFP
-452 TLAPLVRKYIM
+452 KMAPLVRKYMM
-463 AVRQLEEEKAKRDWD
+463 AVKQMEEEQEKREWD
-478 EVDDL
+478 EVDEM
-483 LADVERQLDAGPG
+483 LADVERQL
-496 QGRAVTGTGGLGTEP
+496 GTP
-511 TTSTTRPRGA
+511 A